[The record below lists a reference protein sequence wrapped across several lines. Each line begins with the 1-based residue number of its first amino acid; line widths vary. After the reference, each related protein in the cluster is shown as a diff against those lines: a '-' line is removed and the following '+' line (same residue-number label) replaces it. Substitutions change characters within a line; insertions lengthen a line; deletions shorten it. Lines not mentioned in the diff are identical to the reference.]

1 MKTERLRLTDFINTM
16 LKKTGLKSAEVSKT
30 PKSSGF
36 AARSGLCD
44 YRMYVISLRERLMY
58 SIAAVIMCA
67 VIAYTFFRSMYIFFV
82 LAVIGV
88 ILYPEYK
95 KRELTENRKRRL
107 SLQFKEAIEILSSFL
122 SAGYSVENA
131 FGNSVGELITIFGRD
146 AMIVK
151 EFKYISD
158 SISMNKPVERLLY
171 EFAERSGVDDIR
183 NFSEIFAAAKRTG
196 GELGAIIEHTTEII
210 RERINVSEEINNLT
224 ASQRYQQRIM
234 NMLPF
239 MIILYIDFTSRG
251 FFDAMYQTVLG
262 KVVMTVCLG
271 LYLAAIVM
279 SEKILDIR
287 I

>member
-1 MKTERLRLTDFINTM
+1 M
-16 LKKTGLKSAEVSKT
+16 V
-30 PKSSGF
+30 
-36 AARSGLCD
+36 RSGLCD
-44 YRMYVISLRERLMY
+44 YRIYVLSLRERLIY
-58 SIAAVIMCA
+58 GLAAAIMCA
-67 VIAYTFFRSMYIFFV
+67 LISYTFFRSLYIFFI
-82 LAVIGV
+82 LAAVGV
-88 ILYPEYK
+88 IFYPEYK
-95 KRELTENRKRRL
+95 KHELMEKRKRRL
-107 SLQFKEAIEILSSFL
+107 SGQFKEAIEILSSFL

-131 FGNSVGELITIFGRD
+131 FRNSTGELITLFGKD
-146 AMIVK
+146 AMIVR
-151 EFKYISD
+151 EFRHISD

-171 EFAERSGVDDIR
+171 EFAERSGTDDIR

-196 GELGAIIEHTTEII
+196 GELGSIIEHTTEVI
-210 RERINVSEEINNLT
+210 RERINVAEEINNLT

-271 LYLAAIVM
+271 LYLSAIVM